1 MKSKQKFKRHTKK
14 QAKKKSSIHTKKMTS
29 TQSTNTYDV
38 VIIGSGPAGYTAGI
52 YTARGMAKTLIL
64 TGEQPGGQLTTTT
77 EIENF
82 PGFKTIEGFQLMA
95 NMEDQ
100 AIHNGCK
107 VVYSAITSIIKNSN
121 DGRHNHTKFR
131 VIADNGE
138 IYDTKSIII
147 ASGGTANRLD
157 FAGAEEFWNYGISA
171 CAVCDGAAP
180 IFRNKPIFVI
190 GGGDSAMEEALF
202 LARYGSSVTVLVRSA
217 KLRASAAMIR
227 KAAENSKIT
236 IEYNTEVV
244 AALSGDGDNNTGEK
258 HTENKKNKLVGNI
271 KTINNITAETQVRKC
286 AGIFF
291 AVGHKPN
298 TAFLG
303 DLVKLNERG
312 FIVRPDS
319 DSMATSCEGIFVA
332 GDVADEKYRQAIT
345 AAGSGCMASLEVLK
359 YLD

>member
-1 MKSKQKFKRHTKK
+1 MS
-14 QAKKKSSIHTKKMTS
+14 TS
-29 TQSTNTYDV
+29 TSPNSYDV
-38 VIIGSGPAGYTAGI
+38 IIIGSGPAGYTAGI
-52 YTARGMAKTLIL
+52 YTSRSMAKTLIL

-77 EIENF
+77 EIENY
-82 PGFKTIEGFQLMA
+82 PGFKSIEGFKLMS
-95 NMEDQ
+95 NMEEQ

-107 VVYSAITSIIKNSN
+107 VIYSTVTNIIKNNNTNKHNKNDKPTFKVVTN
-121 DGRHNHTKFR
+121 DGN
-131 VIADNGE
+131 

-147 ASGGTANRLD
+147 ASGGTANKLE
-157 FAGAEEFWNYGISA
+157 FAGSEQFWNYGISA

-202 LARYGSSVTVLVRSA
+202 LARYGSTVTILVRSG

-227 KAAENSKIT
+227 KVAENSKIT
-236 IEYNTEVV
+236 IEYNTEVI
-244 AALSGDGDNNTGEK
+244 AAFSTDYDVKNDSDNNDNNYNYNND
-258 HTENKKNKLVGNI
+258 NKKHKLVGYV
-271 KTINNITAETQVRKC
+271 KTINNITTETQVRKC

-312 FIVRPDS
+312 YIIRPDNN
-319 DSMATSCEGIFVA
+319 SMETSCEGIFVA

-359 YLD
+359 YLE